1 MRAAPQHHSSIAASS
16 PLQHSSAF
24 LSSAISP
31 LNLALIIL
39 NVEPTR
45 HGAAA
50 ARFTHLWRQSS
61 VRVCADGAANRLH
74 DSLID
79 PARSEMLPDLITGD
93 LDSLRPDVASF
104 YEKRGVHI
112 EGENEQD
119 SHDFEKCLRW
129 LELQQTATPAHQ
141 QQNLKQR
148 SSIGGGSS
156 SGGIGGGGGSSHSRG
171 VSCEPFSVV
180 AYGAFG
186 GRLDHLMA
194 NLNMVYSFSCFERFL
209 LLSDDS
215 LAFLLRP
222 GSHVIQANREVEDGS
237 CGLIPLG
244 GRCERVVT
252 SG

>member
-1 MRAAPQHHSSIAASS
+1 MLLDQQH
-16 PLQHSSAF
+16 
-24 LSSAISP
+24 
-31 LNLALIIL
+31 
-39 NVEPTR
+39 R
-45 HGAAA
+45 
-50 ARFTHLWRQSS
+50 
-61 VRVCADGAANRLH
+61 
-74 DSLID
+74 
-79 PARSEMLPDLITGD
+79 
-93 LDSLRPDVASF
+93 
-104 YEKRGVHI
+104 
-112 EGENEQD
+112 
-119 SHDFEKCLRW
+119 
-129 LELQQTATPAHQ
+129 
-141 QQNLKQR
+141 
-148 SSIGGGSS
+148 
-156 SGGIGGGGGSSHSRG
+156 GGSSHSRG

-244 GRCERVVT
+244 GRCERVVP